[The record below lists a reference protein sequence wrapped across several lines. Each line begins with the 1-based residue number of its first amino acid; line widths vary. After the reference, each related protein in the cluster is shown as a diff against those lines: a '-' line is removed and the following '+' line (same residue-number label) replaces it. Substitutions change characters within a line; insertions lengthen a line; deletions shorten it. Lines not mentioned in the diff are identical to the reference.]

1 MPERVI
7 LSSAP
12 EKYQPSAKAGMA
24 RCPQSLNQNVAHV
37 DGAFQTKALEPLPST
52 GNQPSSMPKTMIR
65 TSPTKKPGM
74 ESPSNAT
81 ALPALSHT
89 EFTFKAESI
98 PNGTPSASETRNAA
112 KPSVSEYGN
121 RPNCTSRTGT

>member
-7 LSSAP
+7 LSIAP
-12 EKYQPSAKAGMA
+12 EKYQPSANDGMA

-37 DGAFQTKALEPLPST
+37 DGALQTKALEPLPST

-98 PNGTPSASETRNAA
+98 PNGTPSESGIGNGA
-112 KPSVSEYGN
+112 KPRWRGV
-121 RPNCTSRTGT
+121 GTRS